1 MSYMFPFTKTKY
13 ARHPKTCEESFNMS
27 FCIFATLI
35 ISISVIVSCI
45 LVLLCIKF
53 ATDRDARRSNRVAS
67 NVEDA
72 AKAASAGGVVF
83 PGDIEACVKNGEL
96 AGLTNVATSDET
108 L

>member
-1 MSYMFPFTKTKY
+1 
-13 ARHPKTCEESFNMS
+13 MS

-53 ATDRDARRSNRVAS
+53 ATDRDARRRNRVS
-67 NVEDA
+67 TSVEDA
-72 AKAASAGGVVF
+72 VKGASTGGVVF
-83 PGDIEACVKNGEL
+83 PDDAEACVKNGEL
-96 AGLTNVATSDET
+96 AGLTNVTASDEV